1 MRRYLRRFSFSFSFR
16 QTPASFFV
24 EELPIFQP
32 HPKGRYTILKVR
44 KRGLGTWEVADILE
58 RFFHARVGYA
68 GLKDKNATAIQYFS
82 LDTAKLHKFRHPKIE
97 ILATYKS
104 AKPLRLGDLGGNRFV
119 IKLGGEVSR
128 VKMEKALEILSH
140 EGIPNYFG
148 YQRFGSDAL
157 RQAKAMV
164 EGEYFPKDRRWQ
176 RYLYSVWQSHL
187 FNMWL
192 AERVEMSEGVFREL
206 PGDIYD
212 EQGVVTGLLPGRG
225 VAKAT
230 KAARVIE
237 RRYDMRLPVPGFRR
251 AALMFP
257 RDWHV
262 GSWDGGVELGFTLP
276 KASYATIVLENLL
289 GSELDYKGT
298 R

>member
-1 MRRYLRRFSFSFSFR
+1 MRRYLRRFFFSFSFR

-24 EELPIFQP
+24 EELPIFQM

-44 KRGLGTWEVADILE
+44 KVGLGTWEVADILE
-58 RFFHARVGYA
+58 RFFNTRVGYA

-82 LDTAKLHKFRHPKIE
+82 LDTTKLHKFRHPKIE

-104 AKPLRLGDLGGNRFV
+104 AHPLRLGDLQGNRFI
-119 IKLGGEVSR
+119 IKIGGAVSG
-128 VKMEKALEILSH
+128 KQLQNALAIFAK

-157 RQAKAMV
+157 RQAKTMM

-192 AERVEMSEGVFREL
+192 AERVEMSEGVFKEL
-206 PGDIYD
+206 PGDVYD

-230 KAARVIE
+230 KAARAIE
-237 RRYDMRLPVPGFRR
+237 RRYDMRMPVRGARR

-257 RDWHV
+257 RDWYV
-262 GSWDGGVELGFTLP
+262 GSCNEGVELGFTLP

>member
-1 MRRYLRRFSFSFSFR
+1 MRRYLRAFSLSFSFR
-16 QTPASFFV
+16 QSFDSFFV
-24 EELPIFQP
+24 EELPNFQA

-44 KRGLGTWEVADILE
+44 KVGLSTWEAADILE
-58 RFFHARVGYA
+58 RSFGARVGYA

-82 LDTAKLHKFRHPKIE
+82 LDRTKLHKLRHPKIE

-104 AKPLRLGDLGGNRFV
+104 AQPLRLGDLQGNRFV
-119 IKLGGEVSR
+119 IKIGGVVSIER
-128 VKMEKALEILSH
+128 LQNALEILAK
-140 EGIPNYFG
+140 EGVPNYFG

-157 RQAKAMV
+157 RQAKALV

-192 AERVEMSEGVFREL
+192 AERVAMSEGVFKKL
-206 PGDIYD
+206 PGDKY
-212 EQGVVTGLLPGRG
+212 ENGVVTGLLPGRG
-225 VAKAT
+225 VAKAS
-230 KAARVIE
+230 KAARAIE
-237 RRYDMRLPVPGFRR
+237 RRYDMRLPVRGARR
-251 AALMFP
+251 PTLIYPQDCYAKQIQNGM
-257 RDWHV
+257 
-262 GSWDGGVELGFTLP
+262 EIGFTLP

-289 GSELDYKGT
+289 GRELDYKGT